1 MMARIVIEMLDW
13 FLIKKS
19 FKFLKKQQQRSRTF
33 IRKVHD
39 SDKYLSVQ
47 GRTIENSKYFIA
59 GTLSKL

>member
-1 MMARIVIEMLDW
+1 MARIVTEMPGQLP
-13 FLIKKS
+13 
-19 FKFLKKQQQRSRTF
+19 FKNNNHPSLKKQQQRSGTF